1 MGLIT
6 SNPTISLQ
14 ANIGAPLIYYF
25 ADGAAI
31 FGCIGSPEGAIV
43 ANARSIAI
51 TELGAIYVKT
61 TDGVNTGWSLVSGGG
76 GSGTVTSVGM
86 TVPSFL
92 SVSGSPITTNGTLA
106 VSLATQ
112 AANLVFAGPST
123 GAAAAPTFRALVA
136 ADLALA
142 AAPPS
147 NGLQYNDGTNA
158 FTASN
163 GFKVD
168 PATNTLQVGEL
179 NVLKGTL
186 QLQAGSGGGSYKIT
200 TSVPSTNHVWIL
212 PDAAPT
218 LDQLLKVSGVSGA
231 NYTLGYI
238 SPSGLGFPTINATD
252 GVIPYRSSSSA
263 FSDSPITRNGANQI
277 SIGNS
282 GAFAGLQITGNAAGS
297 GLALGVLS
305 SSANENLTITPK
317 GVGSVVY
324 SGNSGGITQQTFTNG
339 ANGAY
344 NFQVKTNSTSSA
356 SVEMS
361 TTPSN
366 FAALVIHAGN
376 GHITVGNGGVLSFST
391 TLGIGDASIARLG
404 SGIIRMGNGST
415 GAGQFVVGSSTASTS
430 YQFLSD
436 SQSTTRTAGAFTM
449 PNGSSVPT
457 IQGITNSIQSFA
469 LNPTGKI
476 VGGMNIPTTNQQ
488 TAMIGN
494 AKSDVSTIGN
504 VGTGTD
510 NLLSFVIQA
519 NVLANAG
526 DYAEFDA
533 FGEFAANGNTK
544 QLQVVYGATTI
555 FNTGAVAFTSSN
567 WRMNVKI
574 LRTGASAG
582 KSIATFW
589 SSDGTTSFQQEIFI
603 TTESFTANKT
613 VQWTATATAN
623 DDITQ
628 LHLESKLVT
637 ALTS

>member
-31 FGCIGSPEGAIV
+31 FGCIGSPEGVIV

-123 GAAAAPTFRALVA
+123 GAAATPTFRALVA

-263 FSDSPITRNGANQI
+263 FSDSPALRLSSVSMAVGFNAGVTTGVIYVNYDSTR
-277 SIGNS
+277 
-282 GAFAGLQITGNAAGS
+282 TK
-297 GLALGVLS
+297 GVLEVDNTS
-305 SSANENLTITPK
+305 NGQVRIKADGVNSQSLAITPRNAT
-317 GVGSVVY
+317 
-324 SGNSGGITQQTFTNG
+324 SG
-339 ANGAY
+339 
-344 NFQVKTNSTSSA
+344 STSFTGGGPYDFDNR
-356 SVEMS
+356 V
-361 TTPSN
+361 N
-366 FAALVIHAGN
+366 LV
-376 GHITVGNGGVLSFST
+376 T
-391 TLGIGDASIARLG
+391 TLGFGTAIANSDSSFVRMG
-404 SGIIRMGNGST
+404 VGILRVGNGST

-510 NLLSFVIQA
+510 NLLSFVIQK

-582 KSIATFW
+582 ISIATFW

>member
-1 MGLIT
+1 MGQIT
-6 SNPTISLQ
+6 ANPTISLQ

-31 FGCIGSPEGAIV
+31 FGCIGSPEGVIV

-92 SVSGSPITTNGTLA
+92 SVSGSPITTNGTLT
-106 VSLATQ
+106 VSLVTQ
-112 AANLVFAGPST
+112 AANQVFAGPST
-123 GAAAAPTFRALVA
+123 GAAATPTFRALVA

-238 SPSGLGFPTINATD
+238 SPSGLGFPTINTTD

-263 FSDSPITRNGANQI
+263 FSDSPITR
-277 SIGNS
+277 
-282 GAFAGLQITGNAAGS
+282 
-297 GLALGVLS
+297 
-305 SSANENLTITPK
+305 SSATVVTLTD
-317 GVGSVVY
+317 GVTFKWTGTQNAGFRYNSASDASAIFVSV
-324 SGNSGGITQQTFTNG
+324 NSIDRACFKSATLCLVSDGQ
-339 ANGAY
+339 
-344 NFQVKTNSTSSA
+344 FQWTNST
-356 SVEMS
+356 
-361 TTPSN
+361 TQPN
-366 FAALVIHAGN
+366 
-376 GHITVGNGGVLSFST
+376 
-391 TLGIGDASIARLG
+391 IGQDTGLARLSAG
-404 SGIIRMGNGST
+404 VARVSNGST

-436 SQSTTRTAGAFTM
+436 SQSTSRIAGAFTM
-449 PNGSSVPT
+449 PNGSSVAT

-469 LNPTGKI
+469 FNPTGKI

-504 VGTGTD
+504 VGTGED

-519 NVLANAG
+519 NVLANNG
-526 DYAEFDA
+526 DYFECDV
-533 FGEFAANGNTK
+533 FGEFAANANNKTLK
-544 QLQVVYGATTI
+544 CKLGASTI
-555 FNTGAVAFTSSN
+555 FNTGAVAFNTSN
-567 WRMNVKI
+567 YRLNVKI
-574 LRTGASAG
+574 LRTGASAQ
-582 KSIATFW
+582 KCIATFW
-589 SSDGTTSFQQEIFI
+589 STDATTPFLQEIN
-603 TTESFTANKT
+603 TTAVSLASNQT
-613 VQWTATATAN
+613 VQFTGEATSN
-623 DDITQ
+623 DDITM